1 MFGNNDSDSSDD
13 NKRKD
18 EGFKIKIE
26 KLVNV
31 EEKEE
36 E

>member
-1 MFGNNDSDSSDD
+1 MFGNDDSDSSDY

-18 EGFKIKIE
+18 GGFKIKVE